1 MHLVRQDPRFPDRS
15 RSEVESSPIDC
26 VVGNLAASSAAG
38 LKGTG
43 EGCRHERLCYDRLQ
57 RQNVHTCVS

>member
-38 LKGTG
+38 ACVMT
-43 EGCRHERLCYDRLQ
+43 GCRGKMCTRA
-57 RQNVHTCVS
+57 